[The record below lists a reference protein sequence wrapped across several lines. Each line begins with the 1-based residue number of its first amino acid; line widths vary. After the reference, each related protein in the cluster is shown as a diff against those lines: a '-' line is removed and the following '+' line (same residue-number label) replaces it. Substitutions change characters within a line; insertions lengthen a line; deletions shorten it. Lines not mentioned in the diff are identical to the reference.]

1 MNAYLEVC
9 LNPNSF
15 KGPAKFDCRISLDQ
29 AGPELRPG
37 MSSNLVITAETV
49 DNALWVPSQALFE
62 RDGRSFV
69 IVRGQAKEYGTANR
83 LEGVFERLF
92 DAVEEHAGAL
102 AFFGSQFAHVL
113 AGQGES
119 AFAAEGLDADGLQ
132 FLGAPGGGDAGQG
145 TGFQF
150 L

>member
-1 MNAYLEVC
+1 MVLGFHFGAVEHGESQRREQVFEL
-9 LNPNSF
+9 
-15 KGPAKFDCRISLDQ
+15 ALD
-29 AGPELRPG
+29 A
-37 MSSNLVITAETV
+37 
-49 DNALWVPSQALFE
+49 
-62 RDGRSFV
+62 RDGVQMAAAR
-69 IVRGQAKEYGTANR
+69 RGRRQREIQPFGVQARAESRFGELPLPG

-102 AFFGSQFAHVL
+102 AFFGRQFAHVL
-113 AGQGES
+113 AGQGER